1 MHQKDDTTRPP
12 DADDRLGAGAS
23 RRRYRLATPLSL
35 AIALGCMVA
44 IAGFWLVT
52 LQRVAFEREQALQ
65 FVQGPGA
72 YFGLG
77 DGGALDGRQRCPV
90 LPIRGLGRRA
100 DGAQAQEEQ
109 ACAGGHGE

>member
-52 LQRVAFEREQALQ
+52 LQRVAFEREQAVASAMQSNANLAIAFEQQVFRTLKAAEQVAAFVREQYLQ
-65 FVQGPGA
+65 
-72 YFGLG
+72 
-77 DGGALDGRQRCPV
+77 
-90 LPIRGLGRRA
+90 
-100 DGAQAQEEQ
+100 
-109 ACAGGHGE
+109 